1 MIKRL
6 LSTYRRLSVA
16 VFGGIADMIIPS
28 FKSIQVHLKN
38 ANLKILLKTWVCIL
52 LMTGLLSYLFT
63 FILVLVLGIVMG
75 LGEMFLIYLAFGPV
89 MAASFSFIILYIYP
103 IEREK
108 GRMNNINNN
117 LPFAITHMAAIA
129 SAGIPPEAMFKL
141 LTRFK
146 EYGEISEESK
156 NVVRNMRTFGMSSV
170 NALKDAASKTPS
182 RPFKEMLMGIT
193 STIETG
199 GNLIAYL
206 NELSEKALFEYR
218 IKREKYLKTLS
229 TYADIYT
236 ALLVAAPLM
245 FLALLATMSIIGGDI
260 MGLGIPELI
269 FLITWVVLPV
279 MNIGFLVFVHVTYPG
294 V

>member
-1 MIKRL
+1 MLERVLKA
-6 LSTYRRLSVA
+6 YKRLSVV
-16 VFGGIADMIIPS
+16 VFGRISDIVMPG
-28 FKSIQVHLKN
+28 FKPMQAHIRN
-38 ANLKILLKTWVCIL
+38 ANIKILLKTWICML
-52 LMTGLLSYLFT
+52 FMTGLLSFLFT
-63 FILVLVLGIVMG
+63 IIVVLVLNAV
-75 LGEMFLIYLAFGPV
+75 LALEEMFLIYLVFAPV
-89 MAASFSFIILYIYP
+89 MVASFSFIILYIYP

-108 GRMNNINNN
+108 SRMNNINN
-117 LPFAITHMAAIA
+117 A
-129 SAGIPPEAMFKL
+129 
-141 LTRFK
+141 
-146 EYGEISEESK
+146 EESR
-156 NVVRNMRTFGMSSV
+156 NVVRNIKTFGMSSV
-170 NALKDAASKTPS
+170 NALKDAAGKTPS
-182 RPFKEMLMGIT
+182 KPFKELLMGIT
-193 STIETG
+193 STIVTG
-199 GNLIAYL
+199 GNLIKYL

-269 FLITWVVLPV
+269 FLITWVVLPL